1 MMTLRRSAPSPVM
14 TCFRRSCV
22 RGRANFTPASSIAM
36 ALASAGPIQI
46 GSTRSPSRS
55 CRITTG
61 VLVVRSSPR
70 WATRTSMTPSLGA
83 KVPRGQV
90 FPLFRGQR
98 VDPHPHR
105 LQLQAGDLAI
115 QFPWNAVYV
124 PAEPCPLLHHVLRRQ
139 SLVRER
145 HVHHARRVPLRRR
158 EVHQPSVGEHIHP
171 LPAEPPLLHQFAH
184 PPGALG
190 RPPQRVQVDLHVE
203 VPRVRDD
210 RAVLHGPHVLEAD
223 HVDVPDRKST
233 RLNSSHGYISY
244 AVFCLKK
251 KNTTLFTC

>member
-1 MMTLRRSAPSPVM
+1 MMTLRRSAPRPVM

-115 QFPWNAVYV
+115 QFPWNPVHV
-124 PAEPCPLLHHVLRRQ
+124 PAEPRPLLHHVLRRQ
-139 SLVRER
+139 RLVRER

-158 EVHQPSVGEHIHP
+158 QVHESPVREHVQP
-171 LPAEPPLLHQFAH
+171 LPVEPPLLHQFAH
-184 PPGALG
+184 PRGALG
-190 RPPQRVQVDLHVE
+190 RPPPRARSAKPRPHHPYPAATTVLPAIRKFVARRMPSSVDWP
-203 VPRVRDD
+203 VP
-210 RAVLHGPHVLEAD
+210 
-223 HVDVPDRKST
+223 
-233 RLNSSHGYISY
+233 
-244 AVFCLKK
+244 
-251 KNTTLFTC
+251 